1 MTADMTQKHA
11 LLSASGAH
19 RWLNCPPSARLEEK
33 LPETNSDYAN
43 EGKLAHKIAELRL
56 RKFISPMGPKTYA
69 VELKKLQADP
79 LYQDEMLKY
88 VDIYFNHIAKIATGL
103 PSAPYIAIEKRL
115 DYGAYAPEGFGTG
128 DCIMIHSDTLYIID
142 LKYGKG
148 VPVFAE
154 WNPQMLLYA
163 LGAYEA
169 YKLLYSIKN
178 VILIIAQVRLEDG
191 ISQWQLSIDEL
202 LSWGESIKQIAWQA
216 YNGEGEFHAGEWC
229 RFCRAK
235 AVCRARS
242 ETYTALEDFA
252 KKDIKL
258 LSNSEI
264 GELLHKA
271 RQLTEWAK
279 DLEQYA
285 LTECLAGNEIPGW
298 KVVEGRSNRQFTNI
312 DEAFK
317 LLIDAGFDETIL
329 YERKP
334 ITLTEVEKL
343 LGKNDFKMLLGKY
356 VEKPPGKPTLVTID
370 DKRPPISN
378 RPSAQDDFGEVIN
391 G

>member
-1 MTADMTQKHA
+1 MTQKHA
-11 LLSASGAH
+11 LLSASSAH

-69 VELKKLQADP
+69 AELKKLQADP

-103 PSAPYIAIEKRL
+103 PSMPYIAIEKRL

-128 DCIMIHSDTLYIID
+128 DCIMIHSDTLYVID

-216 YNGEGEFHAGEWC
+216 YNGEGEFHTGEWC

-356 VEKPPGKPTLVTID
+356 VVKPPGKPTLVTID
-370 DKRPPISN
+370 DKREAITN
-378 RPSAQDDFGEVIN
+378 RTSVIDDFGEVIN